1 MREFFA
7 NLLVGAGVLIAT
19 LSGLCSLAVLAASF
33 GQIIG
38 RSPGWDSTLLLLL
51 IFGGIPLL
59 VGVGLLVLGL
69 HLLRGANRP
78 GR

>member
-1 MREFFA
+1 MTKFFA

-19 LSGLCSLAVLAASF
+19 LSGLCSLAVLVTSF
-33 GQIIG
+33 GQIIS
-38 RSPGWDSTLLLLL
+38 RSPGWDSTLLLLM

-59 VGVGLLVLGL
+59 VGVGLLALGL
-69 HLLRGANRP
+69 HLLRGAKRP